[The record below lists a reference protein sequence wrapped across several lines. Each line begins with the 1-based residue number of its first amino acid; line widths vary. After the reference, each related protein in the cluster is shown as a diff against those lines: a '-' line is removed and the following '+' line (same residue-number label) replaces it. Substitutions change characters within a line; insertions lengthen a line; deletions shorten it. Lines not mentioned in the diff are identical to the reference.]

1 MIITIVAGGQPG
13 FVLGFFLVAGTAAA
27 ALAVRPRAVYRVV
40 PVPALA
46 YVAASLVTVPVSGS
60 GASSRTALALG
71 VVQALASGFLAI
83 IVATVIAI
91 AVTVARGRRAGQARR
106 GRGPRPSGGPAG
118 TLISNSPRPAG
129 HSGRAGHGPPS
140 PLSPLRPLI
149 AAAPVRRAGRL
160 LARDCHGREGHIAG
174 PAPGIPGKS
183 SPTARIIGASPVP
196 AGHDPCDQHLMPS
209 VHGRG
214 RVPPGRPGRRAAVSP
229 CAGSGSRSAGRTVP

>member
-1 MIITIVAGGQPG
+1 MIGATAFGMIITIVAGGQPG

-27 ALAVRPRAVYRVV
+27 ALAVRPRAVYRII

-91 AVTVARGRRAGQARR
+91 AVTVARGR
-106 GRGPRPSGGPAG
+106 PAG
-118 TLISNSPRPAG
+118 RPGAVPAPARPA
-129 HSGRAGHGPPS
+129 
-140 PLSPLRPLI
+140 
-149 AAAPVRRAGRL
+149 
-160 LARDCHGREGHIAG
+160 
-174 PAPGIPGKS
+174 
-183 SPTARIIGASPVP
+183 
-196 AGHDPCDQHLMPS
+196 
-209 VHGRG
+209 
-214 RVPPGRPGRRAAVSP
+214 GRPGRSSATPRGLTAHQAAHRRGGRPARGGPASRDHPVSP